1 MPNWCSTDITITG
14 EKKQVEFLH
23 NKIEEWTSKN
33 AVENGFGKY
42 WLGNIL
48 INSGVIS
55 AEQLGKVPHPRCRG
69 SIVYLD
75 YDSKEE
81 PAELYIQ
88 TETAWSPMLQMWVE
102 VLKKYNLD
110 LEIIYTATECGCE
123 LYFTN
128 DPCLIGKYII
138 DVFGDV
144 EGIEPDYEVSEQ
156 DVIEV
161 LQKLL
166 HTDKNDINKLLK
178 QFHKSEISEKMSIYP
193 WEYVPCEEL
202 D

>member
-14 EKKQVEFLH
+14 GKKQVEFLH

-55 AEQLGKVPHPRCRG
+55 AEQLDKVPHPRCRG
-69 SIVYLD
+69 SLGFSD
-75 YDSKEE
+75 LNTDTE

-123 LYFTN
+123 LYLTN
-128 DPCLIGKYII
+128 DPCLSDKYVI
-138 DVFGDV
+138 DVFDDIEGV
-144 EGIEPDYEVSEQ
+144 ESDYEATEQ
-156 DVIEV
+156 YVIE
-161 LQKLL
+161 LL
-166 HTDKNDINKLLK
+166 RELLYTNEKDIKRLMR
-178 QFHKSEISEKMSIYP
+178 QFYKAEVSEKMSIHP
-193 WEYVPCEEL
+193 WEYAEIEEL